1 MTPAERKKAERQRK
15 RSAGLVPLE
24 VWVRPTE
31 IDKIR
36 LAEALSQNEYGF
48 FILRDSATPM
58 PVMINNRVV
67 GFACTN
73 PDDVLE

>member
-24 VWVRPTE
+24 VWV
-31 IDKIR
+31 K
-36 LAEALSQNEYGF
+36 AEDVEAVRAFVANVQK
-48 FILRDSATPM
+48 P
-58 PVMINNRVV
+58 
-67 GFACTN
+67 CTN